1 MKAELIG
8 VPEVKPRRS
17 VPGQEVSERSSCGR
31 VADRAGGGKEDRMVL
46 QRDPLHFVSL
56 GRRGPARVRFR
67 FLEVDA
73 ETHFI
78 SLFSF
83 ELWSCGGSSSFTPL
97 PFARVEDDVV
107 SLLLSFMFYFN
118 WLLVFVCPGGL
129 VFQIGP
135 CD

>member
-17 VPGQEVSERSSCGR
+17 VPGQEVSEQSSCGR

-46 QRDPLHFVSL
+46 QRDPRHFVSL

-73 ETHFI
+73 ERHSI

-83 ELWSCGGSSSFTPL
+83 ELWSCGGSSFTPL

-107 SLLLSFMFYFN
+107 SLLLSFMF
-118 WLLVFVCPGGL
+118 FVN
-129 VFQIGP
+129 
-135 CD
+135 